1 MRRSFGI
8 VLVAVAATLWGLDQW
23 IRGPLSATTTAATIV
38 FGEHL
43 VLVGLTLPLAA
54 GALAAVFRLGWRHV
68 AAAIAIGAG
77 ASAVAT
83 ILFTEALFTHND
95 FVTPVV
101 LQKVQPVFAVLGAM
115 VVLDERP
122 GRRYVPYFVAA
133 LVGTWFMGVPRP
145 FHPEAHGLATMS
157 YALGAALLWGLGTVF
172 GRYLARDLR
181 FEHVTTLRF
190 LFGLPASAIALLVLG
205 VPAFASWHDSFWI
218 MILALVTGFAAMFLY
233 YFGLRSTPAIAAT
246 LAELAFPIT
255 AVLVGYFKFGQTLS
269 GWQWFGVALTSTIVA
284 LLPARPQDVAAPV
297 AAPVPV

>member
-1 MRRSFGI
+1 VRRSFGI
-8 VLVAVAATLWGLDQW
+8 VLVAGAATLWGLDQW
-23 IRGPLSATTTAATIV
+23 IRGPLSATTTAGTIV

-43 VLVGLTLPLAA
+43 VLVVLTLPLAA
-54 GALAAVFRLGWRHV
+54 GALAAVLRLGWRHV

-101 LQKVQPVFAVLGAM
+101 LQKVQPVFAVLGAI

-233 YFGLRSTPAIAAT
+233 YYGLRSIPAIAAT

-284 LLPARPQDVAAPV
+284 LLPARAQDVAAPV
-297 AAPVPV
+297 VAPVPV